1 MVTITT
7 SPSVT
12 DKPRDG
18 AREAGPEPGPG
29 PGGRAETGTTTT
41 TRRPGMCPGIRLTVA
56 ITILKCYRAIA
67 TGYLPAAAD
76 DYEYDDLAGYSS
88 DSASTRGQNSALPG
102 YSAEPQPGYE
112 ADSRD
117 LAQSQYGEEDI
128 TTTESPDTR
137 DLEEEASG
145 DSAGESYGG
154 PDSADDQYGAPSNVD
169 LTRAA
174 PDDNYGAPG
183 TEESGVSLARASDT
197 DYAAPGEYEAPS
209 YEAGN
214 GFPFEAVESRSGPG
228 GQPGEPQCPGG
239 SIEQCVGVC
248 PGSSVRV
255 YGACV
260 GGCADRCPE
269 NN

>member
-1 MVTITT
+1 MT
-7 SPSVT
+7 
-12 DKPRDG
+12 
-18 AREAGPEPGPG
+18 
-29 PGGRAETGTTTT
+29 
-41 TRRPGMCPGIRLTVA
+41 MA

-88 DSASTRGQNSALPG
+88 GSASTRGQSSALPG

-117 LAQSQYGEEDI
+117 IGQSPYGEED
-128 TTTESPDTR
+128 T
-137 DLEEEASG
+137 SG
-145 DSAGESYGG
+145 DSADESYGG
-154 PDSADDQYGAPSNVD
+154 PDSADDQYGAPSNADSSV
-169 LTRAA
+169 AA
-174 PDDNYGAPG
+174 PDGDYGAPG
-183 TEESGVSLARASDT
+183 AEESGVSGVSLARASDT
-197 DYAAPGEYEAPS
+197 DYDAPS

-228 GQPGEPQCPGG
+228 GQAGERQCPGG